1 MDHYGVESKEHI
13 QSTNHVGSSLPPWE
27 TLHRTSPSYL
37 QSSKTRVQRLRRISE
52 CQKGKTGYLENYLL
66 TKTKN
71 KKTKNNNNN
80 NKAQNETKANNKTP
94 LTKMFYNTK
103 CLLISLHSSSLKYCR
118 DGTNMFYLFNIYS
131 YFAHAPNVTYARV
144 YVVEVGGVPVCVVCL
159 GGGGGGGE
167 GEGEGGGEG
176 LECRQY
182 ISLMTKYERCLPL

>member
-52 CQKGKTGYLENYLL
+52 CQKGKTAVPWKLL
-66 TKTKN
+66 TDKN
-71 KKTKNNNNN
+71 KNNKNKNK

-182 ISLMTKYERCLPL
+182 FSLMTKYERCLPL

>member
-1 MDHYGVESKEHI
+1 MFSAFGGSANVRKE
-13 QSTNHVGSSLPPWE
+13 
-27 TLHRTSPSYL
+27 
-37 QSSKTRVQRLRRISE
+37 KQR
-52 CQKGKTGYLENYLL
+52 YLENYLL
-66 TKTKN
+66 TKTKTKTN
-71 KKTKNNNNN
+71 KKQNNN

-144 YVVEVGGVPVCVVCL
+144 YVVEVRGVPVCVVCL
-159 GGGGGGGE
+159 GGGGGG
-167 GEGEGGGEG
+167 GGGEG